1 VFVTGIIE
9 SLLRWQSALA
19 HRKPHLIGAE
29 YGNNCSLPVV
39 NMDARPEKTLFEV
52 RPKWL
57 KNVHHKEFRPDRTLQ
72 DNGKLY
78 SRPAIY

>member
-1 VFVTGIIE
+1 
-9 SLLRWQSALA
+9 
-19 HRKPHLIGAE
+19 
-29 YGNNCSLPVV
+29 
-39 NMDARPEKTLFEV
+39 MDVRPEKTLFEV